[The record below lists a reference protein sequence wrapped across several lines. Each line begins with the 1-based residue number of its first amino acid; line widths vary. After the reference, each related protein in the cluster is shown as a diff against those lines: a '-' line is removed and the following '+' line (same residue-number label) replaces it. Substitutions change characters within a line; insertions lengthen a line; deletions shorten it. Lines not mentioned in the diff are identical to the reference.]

1 MYIEADNLKFEVDS
15 VKPSSVL
22 FRLLN
27 IVLASRAGLYLCIG
41 KVSIFINKY
50 WSVFVF
56 LALRIF

>member
-50 WSVFVF
+50 
-56 LALRIF
+56 